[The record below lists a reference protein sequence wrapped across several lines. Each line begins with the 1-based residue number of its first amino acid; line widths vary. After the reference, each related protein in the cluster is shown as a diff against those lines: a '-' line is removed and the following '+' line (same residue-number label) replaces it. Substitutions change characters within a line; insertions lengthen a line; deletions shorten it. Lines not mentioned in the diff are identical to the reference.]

1 MREGCRGGVA
11 DESVCLPACCAGV
24 QRAACNVAARLE
36 SQVLNQS
43 SGCDAYRQKHQ
54 PPYLPTP
61 LPPLR
66 RRKRLAELQQ
76 GAARPRY
83 GSLEEMRGSD
93 FVAQVT
99 NAGEG
104 VWVVCHLYKDRWVG
118 G

>member
-1 MREGCRGGVA
+1 MRPASLPSPTTARERCWHAGHV
-11 DESVCLPACCAGV
+11 SLPAC
-24 QRAACNVAARLE
+24 
-36 SQVLNQS
+36 
-43 SGCDAYRQKHQ
+43 
-54 PPYLPTP
+54 PPC
-61 LPPLR
+61 

-93 FVAQVT
+93 FVSQVT

-118 G
+118 MMSLRL